1 VTGQRWL
8 EQWVIMKQ
16 KACASTSAPQGAAA
30 ASSAAAP
37 PPPPAAAAASESVK
51 GAVVA
56 SASIAHS
63 SPASVH
69 RVTLDN
75 ATSPA
80 DGGTAAEGRGS
91 DKRGV
96 AAGGAAGVA
105 ADESGGVAE
114 AAASTATAIATA
126 TVTTTA
132 AAAAYDDETQSP
144 VRVAKPAPQGE
155 PTPSLFSPASSPVSR
170 RRGRMAT
177 SPTANERADMGA
189 NAAAIAA
196 AYVPLRMDPLDEE
209 VATEVL
215 EFSAELSAES
225 PLVPAGEPSASSAR
239 VRHRQLAPP
248 PPPPPPPSNACILCP
263 RTAEQVTKRP
273 PLSTSTSLANS
284 TFYGTLSSRRCSL
297 STSDA
302 ADAHTHAHAHTHTRA
317 RAHTHTHHLHHL
329 LIRITPSPTHSH
341 HTSLAAGDTGVVLVV
356 TEHGDAAHASH
367 QHSHI

>member
-16 KACASTSAPQGAAA
+16 KACASTSATQAAA
-30 ASSAAAP
+30 AAAPPPP
-37 PPPPAAAAASESVK
+37 PPPPAAAAAASESAK
-51 GAVVA
+51 GTVVA
-56 SASIAHS
+56 SASTAHS

-80 DGGTAAEGRGS
+80 DGGTAAEGQGS

-96 AAGGAAGVA
+96 AARGAAGVA
-105 ADESGGVAE
+105 AGESGGVAE
-114 AAASTATAIATA
+114 AAASTATATATA

-170 RRGRMAT
+170 RRGRTAT

-239 VRHRQLAPP
+239 VRHRQLAPTTTTIE
-248 PPPPPPPSNACILCP
+248 CL
-263 RTAEQVTKRP
+263 
-273 PLSTSTSLANS
+273 
-284 TFYGTLSSRRCSL
+284 
-297 STSDA
+297 
-302 ADAHTHAHAHTHTRA
+302 HA
-317 RAHTHTHHLHHL
+317 L
-329 LIRITPSPTHSH
+329 PTHCR
-341 HTSLAAGDTGVVLVV
+341 
-356 TEHGDAAHASH
+356 ASD
-367 QHSHI
+367 